1 MISQITTM
9 VNGTLLNFNKR
20 YEDTLRVIFD
30 QWPKLHLGL
39 DALCNQKIF
48 KGIYCFYTHLAISDM
63 LSICLTSKCGLDF
76 TIQIVLWDTTFK
88 SNQYINVHKKCCNYI
103 PSFTKSN

>member
-1 MISQITTM
+1 MLIGQ
-9 VNGTLLNFNKR
+9 
-20 YEDTLRVIFD
+20 YVILKACWA
-30 QWPKLHLGL
+30 QHPMG
-39 DALCNQKIF
+39 C
-48 KGIYCFYTHLAISDM
+48 CCYTHLAISDM

-88 SNQYINVHKKCCNYI
+88 SNQCINVHKECCNYI